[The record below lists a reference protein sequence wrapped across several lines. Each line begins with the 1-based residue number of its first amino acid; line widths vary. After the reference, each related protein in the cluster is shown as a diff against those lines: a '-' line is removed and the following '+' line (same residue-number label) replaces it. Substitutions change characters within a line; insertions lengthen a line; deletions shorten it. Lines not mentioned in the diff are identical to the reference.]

1 MTCPNVNE
9 GAKCMGVLAE
19 PERVD
24 EPIHTSIRAPSET
37 SLAIVQPVASVWSNP
52 SVYQPLENLER
63 TRRQRNWSI
72 SVRVRW
78 VAILEDGDNLTELP
92 NLWHHIPT

>member
-1 MTCPNVNE
+1 
-9 GAKCMGVLAE
+9 MGVLAE

-24 EPIHTSIRAPSET
+24 EPIHTSICAPSET
-37 SLAIVQPVASVWSNP
+37 ALAVVQPVADVWSNP

-78 VAILEDGDNLTELP
+78 VTILEDGDNLTELP
-92 NLWHHIPT
+92 N

>member
-9 GAKCMGVLAE
+9 GAKCLGVLAE

-92 NLWHHIPT
+92 NL